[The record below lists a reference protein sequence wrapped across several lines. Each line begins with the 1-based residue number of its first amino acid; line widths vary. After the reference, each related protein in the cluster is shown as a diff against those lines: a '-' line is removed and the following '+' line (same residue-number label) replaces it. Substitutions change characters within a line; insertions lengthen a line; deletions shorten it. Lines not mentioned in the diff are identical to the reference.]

1 MNTINTTTTS
11 EPIKKASGKRAS
23 KKKVELKRTT
33 ADTLRFMSDWM
44 ISLSF
49 EVENVD
55 ADSIM
60 SVYNNLPE
68 DQKSD
73 DLEEQFESLAN
84 TLDEAFDVLD
94 VLETLGYA
102 ISGVL
107 EETAHM
113 LGGETPGIF
122 N

>member
-1 MNTINTTTTS
+1 MNTINTTTAS
-11 EPIKKASGKRAS
+11 EPMKKTSGKRAS

-84 TLDEAFDVLD
+84 TLDEAFN
-94 VLETLGYA
+94 VLETLGYE
-102 ISGVL
+102 ISGAL